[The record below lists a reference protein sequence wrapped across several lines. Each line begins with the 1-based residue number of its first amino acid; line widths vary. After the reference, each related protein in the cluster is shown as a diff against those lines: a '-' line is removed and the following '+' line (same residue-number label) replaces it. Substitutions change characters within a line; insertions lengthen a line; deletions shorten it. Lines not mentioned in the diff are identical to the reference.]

1 MSGKAYK
8 MKLSWKFFC
17 VAYIMVLLSAGLGG
31 FLLVKNTTDTL
42 WSERV
47 ERCKTAHT
55 YAVNSFYSMSDIAVI
70 RSNGLGSLQSNI
82 EYQIKRTLDSSISEF
97 EIIPVSAY
105 TADKYGDMEVGV
117 CYLRFSDDGKSN
129 LMEISTKAEL
139 DKDKYVIRCVS
150 DFTELRKNNNNIWMK
165 YRVVIVS
172 VAVLCGALL
181 FLFAKRLT
189 KPLEKI
195 SEAVSEVSRGNYG
208 YSIDIK
214 GVDAEVQTLADN
226 FNRMSTVVAESLQK
240 VEAECRRRDSFV
252 ADFTHE
258 IKTPVTSV
266 IGYADMLSH
275 YDLSEE
281 EKRQAAQA
289 VYREGRRLERLSMQ
303 LLELIVTENE
313 EPKLESVSL
322 LYIEKSIRETLTF
335 SAEKYAVKLSVEFC
349 DCKVLANEALLLSLF
364 YNLVDNAF
372 KASPE
377 NSEVRVYSESEG
389 ASIRITVEDEGHG
402 IASEHINHI
411 TEPFYREDKSRSR
424 KNGGAGIGLALCKEI
439 CDLHKTELEIESQK
453 GKGTKVSFCLAVC
466 KEEAGNEE

>member
-1 MSGKAYK
+1 
-8 MKLSWKFFC
+8 
-17 VAYIMVLLSAGLGG
+17 MVKS
-31 FLLVKNTTDTL
+31 TTDTL
-42 WSERV
+42 WAERV

-70 RSNGLGSLQSNI
+70 RNNGVGSLQSNI

-105 TADKYGDMEVGV
+105 TADKYKDTEVGV
-117 CYLRFSDDGKSN
+117 CYLNFSDDGKNN
-129 LMEISTKAEL
+129 LMEISTKAKL
-139 DKDKYVIRCVS
+139 DKDEYIIRCES
-150 DFTELRKNNNNIWMK
+150 DFTELRKHNNDIWMK

-172 VAVLCGALL
+172 VAVLCGTLL

-195 SEAVSEVSRGNYG
+195 SAAVSEVSRGNYG

-226 FNRMSTVVAESLQK
+226 FNTMSSVVAQSLQK
-240 VEAECRRRDSFV
+240 VEEECRRRDTFV

-258 IKTPVTSV
+258 IKTPITSV
-266 IGYADMLSH
+266 IGYADMLSN

-281 EKRQAAQA
+281 EKRQAAQV
-289 VYREGRRLERLSMQ
+289 VYREGKRLERLSMQ

-313 EPKLESVSL
+313 ELKPEPVSL
-322 LYIEKSIRETLTF
+322 LYIEKSIRETLAF
-335 SAEKYAVKLSVEFC
+335 SSQKYSVKLRTEFC
-349 DCKVLANEALLLSLF
+349 DCKVLANEALLLSLI
-364 YNLVDNAF
+364 YNLADNAF
-372 KASPE
+372 KASPAL
-377 NSEVRVYSESEG
+377 SEVRVYSDLEG
-389 ASIRITVEDEGHG
+389 SVVRITVEDKGHG
-402 IASEHINHI
+402 IAPEHIKHI
-411 TEPFYREDKSRSR
+411 TEPFYREDRARSR

-439 CDLHKTELEIESQK
+439 CGLHKTELLVESQK

-466 KEEAGNEE
+466 REEAGNEE

>member
-1 MSGKAYK
+1 MR
-8 MKLSWKFFC
+8 LSWKFFC
-17 VAYIMVLLSAGLGG
+17 VAYIMVLLSAGVGG

-42 WSERV
+42 WRERV

-70 RSNGLGSLQSNI
+70 RSNGVGSLQSNI

-97 EIIPVSAY
+97 EIISVSAY
-105 TADKYGDMEVGV
+105 TADRYGAMEIGV
-117 CYLRFSDDGKSN
+117 CYLKFSDDGKNN

-139 DKDKYVIRCVS
+139 DKDEYIIRCES
-150 DFTELRKNNNNIWMK
+150 DFTGLKKHNNDIWLK

-172 VAVLCGALL
+172 VAVLCGGLL

-195 SEAVSEVSRGNYG
+195 SEAVSEVSKGNYG

-214 GVDAEVQTLADN
+214 GVDSEVQTLTDK
-226 FNRMSTVVAESLQK
+226 FNTMSQVVAESLRK
-240 VEAECRRRDSFV
+240 VEEECRKRDAFV

-266 IGYADMLSH
+266 IGYADMLFH
-275 YDLSEE
+275 YDLSDE

-289 VYREGRRLERLSMQ
+289 VYREGKRLERLSMQ

-313 EPKLESVSL
+313 EPKMEPVSL
-322 LYIEKSIRETLTF
+322 LYIEKSLKETLAF
-335 SAEKYAVKLSVEFC
+335 SAQKYSVKLSTGFC
-349 DCKVLANEALLLSLF
+349 DCRVVANDELLLSLI
-364 YNLVDNAF
+364 YNLADNAF
-372 KASPE
+372 KASPA
-377 NSEVRVYSESEG
+377 NSEVRVYTALEG
-389 ASIRITVEDEGHG
+389 SVVRITVEDKGHG
-402 IASEHINHI
+402 IAPEHIKHI
-411 TEPFYREDKSRSR
+411 TEPFYREDRSRSR

-439 CDLHKTELEIESQK
+439 CRLHKTELLIESQK